1 MDGKA
6 GAIVGGVGWLDDWRV
21 PEAGEGNPLGG
32 AGLETAEER
41 ERTTKKAE
49 TTIKTLKNAK
59 AAKRGT

>member
-1 MDGKA
+1 M
-6 GAIVGGVGWLDDWRV
+6 GGVGWLDDWRV